1 MQGRGNGYLEYG
13 NPRLSPSKTK
23 VSTVSGTLDEEG
35 QRVTRVREA
44 EANLRPSVTAKSS
57 VPVLPSLD
65 TSRLNADGLKRLQQ
79 HLEKL
84 GGAEDGEGAGP

>member
-1 MQGRGNGYLEYG
+1 M
-13 NPRLSPSKTK
+13 
-23 VSTVSGTLDEEG
+23 STVSGALDEEG
-35 QRVTRVREA
+35 QRGTLTRVREA
-44 EANLRPSVTAKSS
+44 EANERPSISTSS

-84 GGAEDGEGAGP
+84 GGAEDGEGAVP

>member
-13 NPRLSPSKTK
+13 NPRVSPSKTK
-23 VSTVSGTLDEEG
+23 VSTVSGGLDEEG

-44 EANLRPSVTAKSS
+44 EANKRPSVTASS

-84 GGAEDGEGAGP
+84 GGAEDGEGAAP

>member
-1 MQGRGNGYLEYG
+1 M
-13 NPRLSPSKTK
+13 SPSKTK

-35 QRVTRVREA
+35 QRVTRVKEA
-44 EANLRPSVTAKSS
+44 EANERPSITASS

-84 GGAEDGEGAGP
+84 GGAEDGDGAAP

>member
-1 MQGRGNGYLEYG
+1 M
-13 NPRLSPSKTK
+13 SPSKTK
-23 VSTVSGTLDEEG
+23 VSTVSGALDEEG
-35 QRVTRVREA
+35 QRGTLTRVREA
-44 EANLRPSVTAKSS
+44 EANERPSITPSS